1 MPNVILGFW
10 WQNDFNMKNKD
21 LALSFICYNE
31 TEELDR
37 MLESIAPYVG
47 GLFCIWTG
55 DSITTEAVLQKH
67 KVIYKRDLS
76 AVYTVNK
83 KMVDWLEKFFKW
95 KPFSKVGDK
104 IFQFDKARNLVMD
117 LTPKTFKYFL
127 WMDADDVFRNGDKIS
142 GLLKKMDDI
151 GATAMFMNY
160 LYDVELENGKIK
172 NIIIQHLRERIVRHN
187 GQYKWIAPI
196 HETLIAQ
203 SGDVRQLDT
212 KDCDIVHMSD
222 HNKKNMAIQRNIR
235 ALEKSIF
242 DLQGKDPR
250 PIYYLAK
257 AHFDLHTPEDHNKAE
272 KLIFG
277 YLKESGWPEERSQ
290 AYEYLAEI
298 FRERRE
304 FNKAIKS
311 AHNALIESPKFPSI
325 FLSLALTNLLQGKN
339 EEAMFW
345 VKLAV
350 HVPMPQTTLVTQPR
364 DMIARA
370 LEVVFNASLKTSQLD
385 EAWAAI
391 VKLKELFPKDENIDK
406 QFKFVDGIKYQREL
420 SKVYIGL
427 AKAIEMSGDK
437 NKLIALADAAPR
449 EIQDNPIITEFIK
462 KVKPPK
468 VWEDKTVTIFCG
480 PGWTVWS
487 PEFYKKQT
495 NQTFVGG
502 SEEAVIL
509 ASQELLKQGYKVTVY
524 GDPGK
529 EGDYDGVTY
538 LNHFKFNPSDTFNIL
553 IGWRNISLFDNK
565 FNAKKT
571 YLWLHDVPVAMDY
584 KPERL
589 ANITKIIVLSNAQR
603 ELLPNVL
610 EEKFFYSSNGFKEEF
625 PKIASENIPTR
636 AIWTSSYDRGL
647 QHLLEIWKSVKQA
660 VPKAELRVFY
670 GWKLFDKFYTNNPE
684 RMKWKK
690 KMEEQ
695 MKELGVFHGGRV
707 TQGEIE
713 KEYKKAGLWVY
724 PTDFYEINC
733 ISAIKAQAFG
743 AVPVT
748 MNYAALKETVQHGI
762 KIVGDIWDSETKKI
776 YTDVLI
782 KALNETFD
790 RKAMMRWA
798 KTKYS
803 WKAII
808 TEWVKEFEL

>member
-1 MPNVILGFW
+1 MNT
-10 WQNDFNMKNKD
+10 Q

-31 TEELDR
+31 THELDR

-55 DSITTEAVLQKH
+55 NSITTEAVLQKY
-67 KVIYKRDLS
+67 KVTYKRDTS
-76 AVYTVNK
+76 AVYTVEK
-83 KMVDWLEKFFKW
+83 KMVDWLEKFLGW
-95 KPFSKVGDK
+95 KPVSKVGDK
-104 IFQFDKARNLVMD
+104 IFQFNKARNLAMNLV
-117 LTPKTFKYFL
+117 PKTFKYFM

-142 GLLKKMDDI
+142 GLLKKMDDVQ
-151 GATAMFMNY
+151 ATAMFMNY
-160 LYDVELENGKIK
+160 LYEVELENGKVK
-172 NIIIQHLRERIVRHN
+172 NIIIQHLRERIIRHN

-212 KDCDIVHMSD
+212 KDCDIVHISD
-222 HNKKNMAIQRNIR
+222 HSKKEMAIQRNIK

-250 PIYYLAK
+250 PVYYLSK
-257 AHFDLHTPEDHNKAE
+257 AHFDLHTPEDHKKAE
-272 KLIFG
+272 KLIFA
-277 YLKESGWPEERSQ
+277 YLKESGWAEERSQ

-304 FNKAIKS
+304 YNKAIKS

-345 VKLAV
+345 VKLAA

-391 VKLKELFPKDENIDK
+391 VKLKELFPKDGGIDK

-437 NKLIALADAAPR
+437 DKLIALANAAPR
-449 EIQDNPIITEFIK
+449 EIQDNPIIVDFIK

-468 VWEDKTVTIFCG
+468 VWENKSVAIFCG

-495 NQTFVGG
+495 GQTFVGG

-509 ASQELLKQGYKVTVY
+509 ASQELVKQGYKVTVY

-538 LNHFKFNPSDTFNIL
+538 LNHFKFNPNDDFNIL
-553 IGWRNISLFDNK
+553 MGWRNISFFDYK
-565 FNAKKT
+565 FKAKKT

-589 ANITKIIVLSNAQR
+589 DNITKIIVLSKAQR
-603 ELLPNVL
+603 ELLPGVD
-610 EEKFFYSSNGFKEEF
+610 EKKFFYSSNGFKEEF
-625 PKIASENIPTR
+625 PEIVSDNIPTR

-647 QHLLEIWKSVKQA
+647 QHLLEVWKSVKQA

-670 GWKLFDKFYTNNPE
+670 GWQLFDKFYTNNPE

-695 MKELGVFHGGRV
+695 MTQLGVFHGGRV
-707 TQGEIE
+707 TQGDIE

-733 ISAIKAQAFG
+733 ISAIKSQAFG
-743 AVPVT
+743 AVPIT
-748 MNYAALKETVQHGI
+748 MNYAALKETVQYGI

-776 YTDVLI
+776 YTDALI
-782 KALNETFD
+782 KAFSEPFN
-790 RKAMMRWA
+790 RKEMMKWA
-798 KTKYS
+798 RAKYGWKT
-803 WKAII
+803 II
-808 TEWVKEFEL
+808 TEWIKEFEL